1 MVPRLHNS
9 GLIYDKAAVKE
20 GKEPNSLEKIAK
32 PKISY
37 SKDYDKA
44 LKSTEFWWVS
54 LLDVFNLDISDPR
67 ELEKKAKDEVS
78 DEKLR
83 QSTLIVTSIE
93 DRIKPLEEYFKVG
106 YTHVTIIGRK

>member
-44 LKSTEFWWVS
+44 LKSTEFW
-54 LLDVFNLDISDPR
+54 
-67 ELEKKAKDEVS
+67 
-78 DEKLR
+78 
-83 QSTLIVTSIE
+83 
-93 DRIKPLEEYFKVG
+93 
-106 YTHVTIIGRK
+106 